1 LVSEQ
6 HLDFELKRHFRE
18 RGRLGKE
25 KELPVYV
32 ACCER
37 ASNSMRLCVN
47 ELGERAKR
55 EGKKPPPGRR
65 PRTTTTEVWSAR
77 LHMCVLNSRKT
88 QAKVSFCIATGSVVI
103 LSGNL
108 GRGWKYNADSGERL
122 EENIMYKEA
131 IGQKDALWSYFG
143 GNTKVHAQQLSANYT
158 HKHEQG

>member
-1 LVSEQ
+1 LVSKQ

-18 RGRLGKE
+18 RGRLA

-65 PRTTTTEVWSAR
+65 PRTTTTEVWSAHVCLKFQEDAGESQLLYSDWER
-77 LHMCVLNSRKT
+77 RD
-88 QAKVSFCIATGSVVI
+88 FERE
-103 LSGNL
+103 L
-108 GRGWKYNADSGERL
+108 GTRVE
-122 EENIMYKEA
+122 I
-131 IGQKDALWSYFG
+131 
-143 GNTKVHAQQLSANYT
+143 
-158 HKHEQG
+158 

>member
-1 LVSEQ
+1 MLLAASAPAIRCACVSMSLE
-6 HLDFELKRHFRE
+6 RE
-18 RGRLGKE
+18 PSAKGKNR
-25 KELPVYV
+25 PQG
-32 ACCER
+32 AGH
-37 ASNSMRLCVN
+37 AQQ
-47 ELGERAKR
+47 
-55 EGKKPPPGRR
+55 PPRSG
-65 PRTTTTEVWSAR
+65 